1 MDKRNLGFG
10 WMRLP
15 QLSNDPADIDFEQVN
30 QMVDLYLEAGFDYFD
45 TSYAYHN
52 GNSEA
57 AIQKCLVSRYS
68 REQFRLASKLPSFMI
83 TEEAQVEEI
92 FARQLAQCGVTYFDY
107 YLLHNLNGIRYE
119 QVVKK
124 CRMFEHMKQWKKE
137 GRIRHIGFSYH
148 DSADVLDKILTEHP
162 EAEVVQIALNYIDWD
177 AYFVQAK
184 ACYDV
189 IRSHNRQVIV
199 MEPVKGGM
207 LAKAPEEA
215 EKLMKAERPESS
227 VASWAIRFAAEPEGI
242 LTVLSGMSDLEQVK
256 DNLSVM
262 TGYEPLTDREKE
274 ILKQTA
280 QIYRREGPAKT
291 ADFSQYEAVNPK
303 GISAAA
309 ILDCYNSCMLQPN
322 PAFGAEHNYFS
333 SEKAKFGLKQ
343 GDSCMP
349 EQVILGD
356 GTDVTE
362 LVHEAEVFLNENAFF
377 QYE

>member
-57 AIQKCLVSRYS
+57 AIQKCLVSRYP

-92 FARQLAQCGVTYFDY
+92 FVRQLAQCGVTYFDY

-119 QVVKK
+119 QVVKE
-124 CRMFEHMKQWKKE
+124 CRMFEHMKQWKEE

-227 VASWAIRFAAEPEGI
+227 VASWAVRFAAEPEGI

-291 ADFSQYEAVNPK
+291 ADFSQYEAVILRGFRPPPFWT
-303 GISAAA
+303 A
-309 ILDCYNSCMLQPN
+309 ITAVCCSQIRLLERNTITFLRKKPNS
-322 PAFGAEHNYFS
+322 G
-333 SEKAKFGLKQ
+333 
-343 GDSCMP
+343 
-349 EQVILGD
+349 
-356 GTDVTE
+356 
-362 LVHEAEVFLNENAFF
+362 
-377 QYE
+377 